1 MDNGDDSY
9 WESHADEQDSIKEEA
24 LKAVKGFY
32 AVAKIAD
39 DNGVGLND
47 DDKTQVSSRVESL
60 IQQNFEGNRDKYN
73 QALQESYMTEDL
85 YNRIL
90 ENSLFKEKV
99 GSEMLNEKTGKYLI
113 TEDEMREILS
123 KDYLRASHILLKTG
137 TKDDAAQ
144 KAKAEEALE
153 KAKAGED
160 FDELVKEYGED
171 DGMKDNTDGYYF
183 TKGVMVEAFYNAAVG
198 LKENEISGLVESNF
212 GYHIIKRLP
221 METEYIDEHID
232 ELISQHRQ
240 LLLQQE
246 YEKAQNE
253 MTVEYGEQYDQI
265 NINSLK

>member
-1 MDNGDDSY
+1 
-9 WESHADEQDSIKEEA
+9 
-24 LKAVKGFY
+24 
-32 AVAKIAD
+32 
-39 DNGVGLND
+39 
-47 DDKTQVSSRVESL
+47 
-60 IQQNFEGNRDKYN
+60 
-73 QALQESYMTEDL
+73 MTEDL

-198 LKENEISGLVESNF
+198 LVESNF